1 MSQPSECAAF
11 RFSCPADASFIHLLL
26 ARCPIDLPPALYL
39 LSNHL
44 RPTYLPCELGIGSM
58 ILTRAIKDVSGLQ
71 ARDLKRLWSRH
82 GDPGDVAYEAKVHM
96 RTLVEPAPL
105 VVHDV
110 YKRVLKLAD
119 IRGPQSGKLK
129 GDAVR
134 KLMVQSRGDE
144 VRYLVRTLIGN
155 LRVGPPGSC
164 TLADGRLVRCG
175 SRS

>member
-1 MSQPSECAAF
+1 
-11 RFSCPADASFIHLLL
+11 
-26 ARCPIDLPPALYL
+26 
-39 LSNHL
+39 
-44 RPTYLPCELGIGSM
+44 M
-58 ILTRAIKDVSGLQ
+58 ILNRAIKDVSGLQ
-71 ARDLKRLWSRH
+71 ARDLKRLWTKY

-155 LRVGPPGSC
+155 LRVSDSAIGAWIS
-164 TLADGRLVRCG
+164 
-175 SRS
+175 